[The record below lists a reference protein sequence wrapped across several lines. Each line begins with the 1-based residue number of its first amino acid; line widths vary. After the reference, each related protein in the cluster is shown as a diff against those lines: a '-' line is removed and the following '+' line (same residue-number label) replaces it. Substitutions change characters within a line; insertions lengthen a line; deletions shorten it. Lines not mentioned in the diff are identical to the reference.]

1 MAKLVEKGEKA
12 VGISQEWA
20 VLEYLK
26 TFPRS
31 DLPCHIARLIHSSVV
46 MEKGMFLKSPLA
58 KNSKIWSYIRLCR
71 STNIENGV
79 WSLSQSQ
86 I

>member
-12 VGISQEWA
+12 VGISKEWA

-31 DLPCHIARLIHSSVV
+31 DLPCHIVRLIHSSVI
-46 MEKGMFLKSPLA
+46 MEKGVFLKSPLA
-58 KNSKIWSYIRLCR
+58 KNYKIWRYIGVCK
-71 STNIENGV
+71 STNIENTHER
-79 WSLSQSQ
+79 
-86 I
+86 